1 MKFPKS
7 LSVAQVVLALA
18 VIGALIY
25 LFYPAPSPLA
35 AKIQKD
41 IAKVNSR
48 FTPTES
54 VDVAMAM
61 KMMLHDPPKMLNPP
75 KAPPP
80 LLLYPPSDED
90 LARLS
95 GE

>member
-1 MKFPKS
+1 MKIPKNWT
-7 LSVAQVVLALA
+7 LIALVLA
-18 VIGALIY
+18 VIAAFVY
-25 LFYPAPSPLA
+25 LVIPKEAPLT
-35 AKIQKD
+35 AKINKD

-54 VDVAMAM
+54 VDVAFAM
-61 KMMLHDPPKMLNPP
+61 KMMLHDPPHMLNPP

-90 LARLS
+90 LAKLS

>member
-1 MKFPKS
+1 MKFSKDWT
-7 LSVAQVVLALA
+7 LLALVLA
-18 VIGALIY
+18 VIAAFAYLLI
-25 LFYPAPSPLA
+25 PKNREVKEEIHSGIS
-35 AKIQKD
+35 KM
-41 IAKVNSR
+41 NSR

-61 KMMLHDPPKMLNPP
+61 KMTFHDPPWMLNPP

-80 LLLYPPSDED
+80 LLLYPPSEED
-90 LARLS
+90 LEKLS